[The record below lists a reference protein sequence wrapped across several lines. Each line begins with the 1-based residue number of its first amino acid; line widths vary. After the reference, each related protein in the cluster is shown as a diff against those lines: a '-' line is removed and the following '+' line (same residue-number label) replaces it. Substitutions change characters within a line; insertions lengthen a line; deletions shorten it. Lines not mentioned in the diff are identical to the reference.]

1 MRTAPAAALLPDL
14 YSVLIVSRGRTMRPA
29 MVFPAGG
36 RCRTRIRGRSVT
48 TICVEIYF
56 KLGSELEIN
65 LDARVIANHDGSN

>member
-29 MVFPAGG
+29 MVFPTGG
-36 RCRTRIRGRSVT
+36 RCRTRIRGRSAT

-65 LDARVIANHDGSN
+65 LVRRMSYC